1 MKYLGAITNDYD
13 LVTKKYVDDA
23 AKVIQTLTSGTAIG
37 SVGGTTLYAPTGGS
51 GTITS
56 VKTTAGAHSAINVSS
71 GAANFNVPT
80 KTSHLTNDSG
90 FTTNTGTITS
100 VKTTAGAHS
109 TIDVSSGAATFN
121 VPTKTS
127 HLRNDSGFTTNTG
140 TITGVTAGSG
150 LSGGGTSGAVTLN
163 HSNSVTAGTIGS
175 SSATSGATVSIPY
188 ATYDS
193 NGHITGKG
201 THTHTITGFLTAE
214 TDPTVP
220 SWAKE
225 STKPSYTASEVGAIP
240 IGSNGIYLDN
250 SDSGTKT
257 ISANSTADFSWTYTI
272 PTGYMAIAMSANVRS
287 VGNNYG
293 HVRIFGFS
301 QNTSG
306 QTMTLSCGS
315 RNDASSKATGIS
327 IRARILVIKNG

>member
-56 VKTTAGAHSAINVSS
+56 VKTTAGAHSTINVSS

-90 FTTNTGTITS
+90 FTTNTGTITGI
-100 VKTTAGAHS
+100 TTSAGAHS
-109 TIDVSSGAATFN
+109 TIDVSSGAVTFD

-163 HSNSVTAGTIGS
+163 HSNSVTEGTIGS

-225 STKPSYTASEVGAIP
+225 STKPSYTASEVGAVP
-240 IGSNGIYLDN
+240 IGSDGIYLDN
-250 SDSGTKT
+250 ADSKTKT
-257 ISANSTADFSWTYTI
+257 ISANSIADFSWTYTI

-293 HVRIFGFS
+293 RVRIFGFS

-315 RNDASSKATGIS
+315 RNDASSNATGIS

>member
-23 AKVIQTLTSGTAIG
+23 TEVIQTITSGTKIG
-37 SVGGTTLYAPTGGS
+37 SVGGINLYAPSGGGGGS
-51 GTITS
+51 GTVTSIGITNGGGLS
-56 VKTTAGAHSAINVSS
+56 ISGSPVTSS
-71 GAANFNVPT
+71 GN
-80 KTSHLTNDSG
+80 
-90 FTTNTGTITS
+90 IT
-100 VKTTAGAHS
+100 VG
-109 TIDVSSGAATFN
+109 
-121 VPTKTS
+121 
-127 HLRNDSGFTTNTG
+127 
-140 TITGVTAGSG
+140 
-150 LSGGGTSGAVTLN
+150 
-163 HSNSVTAGTIGS
+163 HSNSVPAGTIGS
-175 SSATSGATVSIPY
+175 TGATSGASVSIPY

-201 THTHTITGFLTAE
+201 THTHTITGFLTEE

-240 IGSNGIYLDN
+240 IGSNGIYFDN

-257 ISANSTADFSWTYTI
+257 ISANSTADFSWTYKI

-287 VGNNYG
+287 VGNYYG
-293 HVRIFGFS
+293 RVNIFGFS
-301 QNTSG
+301 SSISG
-306 QTMTLSCGS
+306 NTMTLSCGS
-315 RNDASSKATGIS
+315 RNNGTSNATGIS